1 MGIYSGAGWL
11 MVGLTVV
18 LLGCGG
24 YSASNNPPTSPSD
37 STRDS
42 MPPPPAYSR

>member
-1 MGIYSGAGWL
+1 MRIHWGAVSLLFG
-11 MVGLTVV
+11 VTVI

-24 YSASNNPPTSPSD
+24 YSAPNNPPTSPD
-37 STRDS
+37 STGDS